1 MANLKELAVWENAI
15 YQIEKLDPVVG
26 GADGVTNRPLLQLAN
41 RTFWLKQ
48 QTEFT
53 QNTARPLAINAS
65 SANTIDS
72 TGHSHLISQ
81 ASTTQKG
88 IVQLNDTLTSN
99 SNTDALTARQGKVL
113 DDKISRKLESDANAV
128 SSSKLATPRT
138 IALTGDVSGQTRF
151 DGSANVGIGVTL
163 ANSGVQAGTY
173 QSVTV
178 DAKGRV
184 TNGQTILNSL
194 ITATTATGTANQATG
209 NTNTYLNLVTHIGT
223 NTQSQGSS
231 TKITGTNGISVSSD
245 TAGALTI
252 TGTRASDTAIG
263 VTQLSHNTNG
273 TDKTKAASE
282 FALGEV
288 RRMANQAQVTAD
300 GIALTWNNVQNK
312 PSTFTPSAH
321 RHNWSEIDR
330 VPVAS
335 TTTQGITQLNDS
347 LTSTANN
354 QALTANQGKI
364 LNDKINELD
373 GNKMPLKGRLSQN
386 LNMLNADYT
395 GIWQQSQNA
404 QAHTSL
410 NYPVQK
416 AGTLWVLPSAYTGQ
430 QLYLPWDGSVLYTRN
445 TTNSGSWSDWRAI
458 GEVQDV
464 LNSDSRSAGLS
475 ARQGKILDE
484 KLTELDGQAVKTTG
498 NQNIVGIKQYASV
511 QKATAGLEFAA
522 NKENFDAGRYGVLG
536 ANANS
541 AYIKNNQTNKLL
553 ELRHNGQLTYDSQK
567 VWLYNDKSDAV
578 NLDDTDKIATAKAV
592 KTLNDAKLGKND
604 NAVSASKLATARN
617 IAMTGDGV
625 WNVNFDGSQNATG
638 AFTLTNTGVTAGSYN
653 SVTVDA
659 KGRVTAGLTQ
669 THGLVTAT
677 TATGTANTAT
687 TNSNTFLNIVSSALS
702 GTNSVGSSTQITGVN
717 GISVSSDTK
726 GKLIVTRD
734 SNSPTATKLQTARTI
749 NGVAF
754 DGSQNITI
762 ADDTKA
768 PVSHRHRWNEID
780 GIPANLATTDSNVAS
795 ASKLQTARN
804 IALTGAV
811 TGSASF
817 DGSQGVSIS
826 TALNLSNNMAILTG
840 VSRHGEILPI
850 PDGFLIRHCHFF
862 VSMRESNVDSITWD
876 IPEHGFA
883 QHLNMQCYVSGRTVF
898 AKVTVAND
906 NGRGGVGYHKEIPAS
921 VNYMVIAFK

>member
-1 MANLKELAVWENAI
+1 MANLAEQSQWENGI
-15 YQIEKLDPVVG
+15 YQIEESDPVQG
-26 GADGVTNRPLLQLAN
+26 GANGITNRPTKQLAN
-41 RTFWLKQ
+41 RTLWLKNELTRQ
-48 QTEFT
+48 IQAVNQTLATKANQST
-53 QNTARPLAINAS
+53 QIIAGAGMTGGGALESSRTLTLGTPSKISATSRNAVTS
-65 SANTIDS
+65 ESHTHEIDK
-72 TGHSHLISQ
+72 
-81 ASTTQKG
+81 ASTTVSG
-88 IVQLNDTLTSN
+88 IVM
-99 SNTDALTARQGKVL
+99 
-113 DDKISRKLESDANAV
+113 
-128 SSSKLATPRT
+128 
-138 IALTGDVSGQTRF
+138 
-151 DGSANVGIGVTL
+151 
-163 ANSGVQAGTY
+163 
-173 QSVTV
+173 
-178 DAKGRV
+178 
-184 TNGQTILNSL
+184 
-194 ITATTATGTANQATG
+194 
-209 NTNTYLNLVTHIGT
+209 
-223 NTQSQGSS
+223 
-231 TKITGTNGISVSSD
+231 
-245 TAGALTI
+245 
-252 TGTRASDTAIG
+252 
-263 VTQLSHNTNG
+263 LSHNTNG

-300 GIALTWNNVQNK
+300 GIALTWNNIQNK
-312 PSTFTPSAH
+312 PATFTPSAH

-364 LNDKINELD
+364 LNDKINEID

-484 KLTELDGQAVKTTG
+484 KLTELDNQVVKTTG

-511 QKATAGLEFAA
+511 QKAIAGLEFAV

-541 AYIKNNQTNKLL
+541 VYVKNNQTGKLL
-553 ELRHNGQLTYDSQK
+553 ELRHNGVLAYDSQK

-592 KTLNDAKLGKND
+592 KTLNDAKLGKTD
-604 NAVSASKLATARN
+604 NAVSATKLQTVRN

-625 WNVNFDGSQNATG
+625 WNVNFDGTQNATG

-687 TNSNTFLNIVSSALS
+687 TNSNTFLNIVAS
-702 GTNSVGSSTQITGVN
+702 GVGTANSVGSSTQITGTN
-717 GISVSSDTK
+717 GISVSSDTQ
-726 GKLIVTRD
+726 GRLIITRD

-754 DGSQNITI
+754 DGTQDIVVS
-762 ADDTKA
+762 DSTKL
-768 PVSHRHRWNEID
+768 
-780 GIPANLATTDSNVAS
+780 GKTDNAVS
-795 ASKLQTARN
+795 ASKLATPRT
-804 IALTGAV
+804 ISLTGAV
-811 TGSASF
+811 TGSALF
-817 DGSQGVSIS
+817 DGSQGVSMS

-840 VSRHGEILPI
+840 VSRDGEILPI
-850 PDGFLIRHCHFF
+850 PDGFLIHHCHFF
-862 VSMRESNVDSITWD
+862 VSMRESNVDNITWD
-876 IPEHGFA
+876 IPEHGFG
-883 QHLNMQCYVSGRTVF
+883 QHFNMQCYVSGRTVF
-898 AKVTVAND
+898 AKVTVAAD
-906 NGRGGVGYHKEIPAS
+906 NGKGHVGHYKEIPAS